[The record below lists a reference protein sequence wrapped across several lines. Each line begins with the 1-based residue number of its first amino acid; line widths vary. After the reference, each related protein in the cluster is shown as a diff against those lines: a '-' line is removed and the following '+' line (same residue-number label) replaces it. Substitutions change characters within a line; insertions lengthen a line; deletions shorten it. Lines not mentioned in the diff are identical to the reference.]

1 MIFPHS
7 LSLLVRKMEVLFPA
21 KQIQTIEFHQNMHTI
36 VLLITVSYHIYCLS
50 LNQLMTRAANTL
62 I

>member
-1 MIFPHS
+1 MPHS
-7 LSLLVRKMEVLFPA
+7 LSLLVSKMEVLFPA

-36 VLLITVSYHIYCLS
+36 VLLILSYYVYRLS
-50 LNQLMTRAANTL
+50 LNQLMTVAANTL